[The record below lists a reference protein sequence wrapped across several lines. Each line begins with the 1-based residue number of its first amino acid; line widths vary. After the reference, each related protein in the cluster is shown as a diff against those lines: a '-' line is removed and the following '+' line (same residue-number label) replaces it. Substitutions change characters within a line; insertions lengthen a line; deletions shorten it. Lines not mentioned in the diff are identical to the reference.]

1 MADVP
6 AHDVALLL
14 DMLLAARDARGF
26 ADGLTK
32 QRFLSSRLH
41 QNAIIRSLEVIGEA
55 AGRQKAGVTPEGWG
69 QVAHVPSSAS
79 LAVCTIFH

>member
-6 AHDVALLL
+6 EHDAALLL

-55 AGRQKAGVTPEGWG
+55 AGRQKSGVRSHKKSG
-69 QVAHVPSSAS
+69 VRSHM
-79 LAVCTIFH
+79 